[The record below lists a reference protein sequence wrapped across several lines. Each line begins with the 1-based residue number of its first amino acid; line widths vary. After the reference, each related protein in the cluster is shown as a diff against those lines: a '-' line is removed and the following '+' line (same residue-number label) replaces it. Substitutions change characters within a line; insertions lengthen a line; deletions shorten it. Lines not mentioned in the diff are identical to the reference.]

1 VYVIVVYD
9 TAVKRNPQVLKLC
22 RKYLHHIQ
30 RSVFEGRLSEAQ
42 LVKFHH
48 EMASVIDHGYDHVTI
63 YTFPPGTAPQRVL
76 LGTGPGEPETVL

>member
-1 VYVIVVYD
+1 MYVIVVYD
-9 TAVKRNPQVLKLC
+9 TAAKRNPKVLKLC

-42 LVKFHH
+42 LVKFRH
-48 EMASVIDHGYDHVTI
+48 EMASLIDHGYDHVTI

-76 LGTGPGEPETVL
+76 LGTGPGEPETIL